1 MEGRVRM
8 DIYDQLIFMA
18 EYSVLESAHDFDGYP
33 VHWAP
38 ASFLTTLLPFP
49 VFSPLHPPSL

>member
-1 MEGRVRM
+1 MRM
-8 DIYDQLIFMA
+8 DIYDQFIFMA

-38 ASFLTTLLPFP
+38 ASFLTILLPFP